1 MNTSSHE
8 AKHQEHA
15 VHIEI
20 DEVRYVLPNSKA
32 TGAELRALVPVTSD
46 RDLWLD
52 VHGPKDDVLIRPESE
67 YEVKSGSEF
76 YTAPST
82 INPGG
87 L

>member
-8 AKHQEHA
+8 STHQEHG

-20 DEVRYVLPNSKA
+20 DDAKYVLPSSKV
-32 TGAELRALVPVTSD
+32 TGAVIRALVPVASNL
-46 RDLWLD
+46 DLWLE
-52 VHGPKDDVLIRPESE
+52 VHGAKDDILIRPELE

-87 L
+87 K